1 MASSGATPLC
11 NNHSL
16 IHLPKRSVLLKDYLR
31 DDLSSCSTN
40 GFKSF
45 PRRQCCTTVGFFG
58 EKDLQLQRKRRS
70 TLPRRRSTTISALQ
84 RASGAVINAIKSL
97 PPLSQKSGKA
107 KKGVA
112 GVLCRSFSRKVLSR
126 RFWRKAAAREE
137 GNEDVPRRRRS
148 FHELIM
154 LDHEEHRKAT
164 SLNEDSTTVFAAHA
178 PSVTTSSA
186 CGSESWGDSEF
197 TFTSAGAS
205 SSSES
210 SNENYLVLEGT
221 EEGAPHHKV
230 EEVVTKEYWPNDEK
244 EQFSPESILDCPFE
258 DEEDIYKSQINSTSI
273 TLSFSQGRKHKHM
286 HKRCHFESVVPLEPV
301 VLEKM
306 FARLELEDEP
316 HNHYT
321 KQCSRLLVPKVRA
334 QNNLRRDNNHNH
346 EDNARDL
353 LNFVKRSITPN
364 SLITKAENLLFD
376 YFKQSIEE
384 NKDIDYSKKLQI
396 CKVAEDWINGQPQE
410 MYLGW
415 EVQGGRCVYIREMD
429 KCEEWKSSDQDIQ
442 QLGQELANE
451 VFTNLVNEFTLELTS
466 CASH

>member
-1 MASSGATPLC
+1 
-11 NNHSL
+11 
-16 IHLPKRSVLLKDYLR
+16 
-31 DDLSSCSTN
+31 
-40 GFKSF
+40 
-45 PRRQCCTTVGFFG
+45 
-58 EKDLQLQRKRRS
+58 
-70 TLPRRRSTTISALQ
+70 
-84 RASGAVINAIKSL
+84 
-97 PPLSQKSGKA
+97 
-107 KKGVA
+107 
-112 GVLCRSFSRKVLSR
+112 
-126 RFWRKAAAREE
+126 
-137 GNEDVPRRRRS
+137 
-148 FHELIM
+148 
-154 LDHEEHRKAT
+154 
-164 SLNEDSTTVFAAHA
+164 
-178 PSVTTSSA
+178 
-186 CGSESWGDSEF
+186 
-197 TFTSAGAS
+197 
-205 SSSES
+205 
-210 SNENYLVLEGT
+210 
-221 EEGAPHHKV
+221 
-230 EEVVTKEYWPNDEK
+230 
-244 EQFSPESILDCPFE
+244 
-258 DEEDIYKSQINSTSI
+258 
-273 TLSFSQGRKHKHM
+273 M